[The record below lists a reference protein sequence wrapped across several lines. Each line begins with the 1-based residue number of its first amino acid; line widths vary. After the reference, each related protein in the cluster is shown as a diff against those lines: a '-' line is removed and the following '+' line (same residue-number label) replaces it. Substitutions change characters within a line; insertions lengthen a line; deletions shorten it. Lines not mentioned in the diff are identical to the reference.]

1 MTIRKIVEHPN
12 PVLETECE
20 KVTVFDKELKVL
32 IKDMFETMYDAEGV
46 GLAAPQIGIAK
57 QIAVVDVGDDK
68 GQIVLINPI
77 VTASSGSQTGPE
89 GCLSFPGLFGE
100 VERAFEVTVKAQDE
114 NGKTFTI
121 KANDFLARALLHE
134 IDHLH
139 GILFTSK
146 VIAYYEKEEMEG

>member
-12 PVLETECE
+12 PVLEMKCE
-20 KVTVFDKELKVL
+20 TVTQFDKPLKTLV
-32 IKDMFETMYDAEGV
+32 KDMFETMYDAEGV
-46 GLAAPQIGIAK
+46 GLAAPQIGIPK
-57 QIAVVDVGDDK
+57 QIAVVDVGDEK
-68 GQIVLINPI
+68 GQIVLINPV
-77 VTASSGSQTGPE
+77 VTSSNGSQTGPE

-100 VERAFEVTVKAQDE
+100 VERPFDVTVKAQDE
-114 NGKTFTI
+114 NGKYFTI

-146 VIAYYEKEEMEG
+146 VIAYYENEEMER

>member
-1 MTIRKIVEHPN
+1 MTIRKIVEYPN

-20 KVTVFDKELKVL
+20 TVTQFDKPLKEL
-32 IKDMFETMYDAEGV
+32 IEDMFETMYEAEGV

-57 QIAVVDVGDDK
+57 QIAVVDVGDDSGK
-68 GQIVLINPI
+68 IVLINPVI
-77 VTASSGSQTGPE
+77 TSQSGSQTGPE

-100 VERAFEVTVKAQDE
+100 VERSFEVTIEAQDE
-114 NGKTFTI
+114 KGKNFTL

-139 GILFTSK
+139 GVLFTSK
-146 VIAYYEKEEMEG
+146 VIAYYEKEELEG

>member
-1 MTIRKIVEHPN
+1 MTILKIVEHPD
-12 PVLETECE
+12 PVLETKCE
-20 KVTVFDKELKVL
+20 PVTVFDKKLKKL
-32 IKDMFETMYDAEGV
+32 INDMFDTMYDAEGV
-46 GLAAPQIGIAK
+46 GLAAPQIALAK
-57 QIAVVDVGDDK
+57 QIAVVDVGDEK
-68 GQIVLINPI
+68 GQIVLINPV

-100 VERAFEVTVKAQDE
+100 VERPYDVTVKAQDE
-114 NGKTFTI
+114 NGKEFTI

-146 VIAYYEKEEMEG
+146 VIAYYENEEMER

>member
-1 MTIRKIVEHPN
+1 MTILKIVEHPD
-12 PVLETECE
+12 PVLEKECE
-20 KVTVFDKELKVL
+20 PVTAFDKKLKKL
-32 IKDMFETMYDAEGV
+32 INDMFDTMYDAEGV

-57 QIAVVDVGDDK
+57 QVAVVDVGDEE
-68 GQIVLINPI
+68 GQIVLINPV
-77 VTASSGSQTGPE
+77 VTAATGSQTGPE

-100 VERAFEVTVKAQDE
+100 VERPFEVTVKAQDE
-114 NGKTFTI
+114 NGKEFTI

-146 VIAYYEKEEMEG
+146 VIAYYENEEMER

>member
-1 MTIRKIVEHPN
+1 MTILKIVEHPD

-20 KVTVFDKELKVL
+20 PVTKFDKPLKKL
-32 IKDMFETMYDAEGV
+32 INDMFDTMYDAEGV

-57 QIAVVDVGDDK
+57 QIAVVDVGDEE
-68 GQIVLINPI
+68 GQIVLINPVI
-77 VTASSGSQTGPE
+77 TQTSGSQTGPE

-100 VERAFEVTVKAQDE
+100 VERPFEVTVKAKDE
-114 NGKTFTI
+114 NGKEFTV

-146 VIAYYEKEEMEG
+146 VIAYYENEEMER

>member
-1 MTIRKIVEHPN
+1 MTILKIVEHPD
-12 PVLETECE
+12 PVLEIECE
-20 KVTVFDKELKVL
+20 PVTLFDKKLKRL
-32 IKDMFETMYDAEGV
+32 INDMFDTMYDAEGV

-57 QIAVVDVGDDK
+57 QIAVVDVGDEE

-77 VTASSGSQTGPE
+77 VTAVSGSQTGPE

-100 VERAFEVTVKAQDE
+100 VERPYDVTVKAQDE
-114 NGKTFTI
+114 NGKEFTI

-139 GILFTSK
+139 GILFTTK
-146 VIAYYEKEEMEG
+146 VIAYYENEEMER

>member
-1 MTIRKIVEHPN
+1 MTILKIVEHPD

-20 KVTVFDKELKVL
+20 PVTVFDKKL
-32 IKDMFETMYDAEGV
+32 IKLVNDMFDTMYDAEGV

-57 QIAVVDVGDDK
+57 QIAVVDVGDEK

-77 VTASSGSQTGPE
+77 VKASSGSQTGPE

-100 VERAFEVTVKAQDE
+100 VERPFDVTVKAQDE
-114 NGKTFTI
+114 NGKEFTI
-121 KANDFLARALLHE
+121 RANDFLARALLHE
-134 IDHLH
+134 IDHLR

-146 VIAYYEKEEMEG
+146 VIAYYENEEMER

>member
-1 MTIRKIVEHPN
+1 MTILKIVEHPD
-12 PVLETECE
+12 PVLETKCE
-20 KVTVFDKELKVL
+20 PVTKFDKKLKKL
-32 IKDMFETMYDAEGV
+32 INDMFDTMYEAEGV
-46 GLAAPQIGIAK
+46 GLAAPQVGIAK
-57 QIAVVDVGDDK
+57 QIAVVDVGDEE
-68 GQIVLINPI
+68 GQIVLINPV

-100 VERAFEVTVKAQDE
+100 VERPFEVTVKAQDE
-114 NGKTFTI
+114 NGKEFRL

-146 VIAYYEKEEMEG
+146 VIAYYENEELER